1 MLRYSMEVVGLI
13 TAVLLC
19 IAIPLTAVG
28 MAVDLLR
35 NMLRGKRGSRVA
47 APDGASRVRISSAFK
62 NLAQE

>member
-28 MAVDLLR
+28 MMVDVLVNTLR
-35 NMLRGKRGSRVA
+35 QKRGAR
-47 APDGASRVRISSAFK
+47 GAVPTV
-62 NLAQE
+62 LAE